1 MKMTKM
7 TRLTAVFGAAC
18 LLSAGAS
25 MTAMADWV
33 QQGNDWL
40 YLDNSGNRVTNE
52 WRQSNG
58 YYFYLGSDGVMARD
72 QWVDDEYYVDING
85 VRVTDRWIYSE
96 DGSGSA
102 PDPDGG
108 WFYVGSNGRILSEEW
123 ATINGQRYRFD
134 SDGSM
139 LSGWYNDN
147 ENLYYLGDPDDGAA
161 KTGWLCLFYDQDEDD
176 QEDGSVYEV
185 DDSGYGTWFYFGT
198 NGRAVRAGEED
209 NYVSRNINGYRY
221 YFDENGVMATG
232 WARVA
237 SQAEDDVTGISTLK
251 YFGAPN
257 QGQMAEGW
265 VYLYDDPE
273 ESEYGSN
280 DFSFNTASASNASRG
295 DWSDGA
301 WYYFDGSGV
310 PAYLESDAATLTDA
324 TTRIN
329 GQRYFFDEY
338 GRMQSG
344 LLGIQL
350 ADGTVVSAYFG
361 ADDSDGA
368 MKTGRV
374 TNVEEE
380 DGEISTFYFTTTT
393 GGQTGVRNGYLYSN
407 GKLVTAED
415 GEDYQVFSVN
425 GTLYLVNESGRVQD
439 SNRTYRVDGEYR
451 YEYDNG
457 IIYYINDDRERLG
470 QVTEG
475 YRAPYIG
482 FWAVY
487 QLGQ

>member
-1 MKMTKM
+1 
-7 TRLTAVFGAAC
+7 
-18 LLSAGAS
+18 

-96 DGSGSA
+96 DGSGNA

-147 ENLYYLGDPDDGAA
+147 ENLYYLGSPDDGAA
-161 KTGWLCLFYDQDEDD
+161 KTGWLCLFYDQEEDD

-257 QGQMAEGW
+257 
-265 VYLYDDPE
+265 
-273 ESEYGSN
+273 
-280 DFSFNTASASNASRG
+280 
-295 DWSDGA
+295 
-301 WYYFDGSGV
+301 
-310 PAYLESDAATLTDA
+310 
-324 TTRIN
+324 
-329 GQRYFFDEY
+329 
-338 GRMQSG
+338 
-344 LLGIQL
+344 
-350 ADGTVVSAYFG
+350 
-361 ADDSDGA
+361 
-368 MKTGRV
+368 
-374 TNVEEE
+374 
-380 DGEISTFYFTTTT
+380 
-393 GGQTGVRNGYLYSN
+393 
-407 GKLVTAED
+407 
-415 GEDYQVFSVN
+415 
-425 GTLYLVNESGRVQD
+425 
-439 SNRTYRVDGEYR
+439 
-451 YEYDNG
+451 
-457 IIYYINDDRERLG
+457 
-470 QVTEG
+470 
-475 YRAPYIG
+475 
-482 FWAVY
+482 
-487 QLGQ
+487 